1 MIVHEGSG
9 IICEERVKDKK
20 IPPSLLRVQKTAK
33 LPELFLD
40 FFIYLY
46 VGIVCEGYVIG

>member
-33 LPELFLD
+33 LPELF
-40 FFIYLY
+40 FENVTFVVEWIEP
-46 VGIVCEGYVIG
+46 GG